1 MSGGHSFSAAE
12 LSRGV
17 KCDDGSFVVE
27 LVTPKTTLVPQVMF
41 HAERAV
47 EYLKMVGI
55 APSIS
60 ESVVFSPEVN
70 DRVAVMAIDKECLAH
85 LMLTYGDK
93 VVYLSPLNLGHEPKD
108 GVLLELVG
116 NVLYVRIFNGEM
128 LLGEAIEVE
137 NDADMLY
144 AVESIN
150 QVYHIYNMRV
160 RAKGNVDRL
169 KSCFKNLFTD
179 FECE

>member
-1 MSGGHSFSAAE
+1 
-12 LSRGV
+12 
-17 KCDDGSFVVE
+17 
-27 LVTPKTTLVPQVMF
+27 
-41 HAERAV
+41 
-47 EYLKMVGI
+47 MVGI

-85 LMLTYGDK
+85 LMLTYGDQ

-160 RAKGNVDRL
+160 RAKGDVDRL